1 LQGNSTAVDEQG
13 NALLGVV
20 LDPIGTAVSSEF
32 TISSDILIGR
42 VAANLPH
49 PPRSLIVIGIRE

>member
-1 LQGNSTAVDEQG
+1 
-13 NALLGVV
+13 VV